1 MVAESMNLVGH
12 RVASYNLDSACPGKT
27 KKTISDFVRD
37 ASLIFCNPMDHP
49 LSLAQCMSSIHMQ
62 QHVSLSFCSLA

>member
-1 MVAESMNLVGH
+1 MLAESMNLVGH

-27 KKTISDFVRD
+27 KKTVLDFVRD

-49 LSLAQCMSSIHMQ
+49 LSLAQCKSCIHMQ
-62 QHVSLSFCSLA
+62 QHVQLSFCSLA